1 MEGFGSFWTI
11 GHPKFQYHIKSKLVS
26 NSLGLWAGLALVA
39 LGGALASVAHS
50 AGGQSQLRP
59 TEGGKSFNHFVVCSR
74 NFLFHLS
81 ERSCQDLGFMFLL
94 KFYRIKV
101 YTSCLFLF
109 PTIPASHPDS
119 LHYILWGDA
128 TMGPVPVHDFGKRKI
143 QEEPERNIILTF
155 ELQSR

>member
-1 MEGFGSFWTI
+1 MI
-11 GHPKFQYHIKSKLVS
+11 VS
-26 NSLGLWAGLALVA
+26 NPGLMGKIGKDCLWRGLAA
-39 LGGALASVAHS
+39 SGQLGIQSSNITSSPRWCPIPWAFGQDWHWWPWGEHWPPLPIPRAGKASS
-50 AGGQSQLRP
+50 GQQR
-59 TEGGKSFNHFVVCSR
+59 GKSFNHFVVCSR

-101 YTSCLFLF
+101 YTSCPFLF

-128 TMGPVPVHDFGKRKI
+128 TMDPVP
-143 QEEPERNIILTF
+143 
-155 ELQSR
+155 SA